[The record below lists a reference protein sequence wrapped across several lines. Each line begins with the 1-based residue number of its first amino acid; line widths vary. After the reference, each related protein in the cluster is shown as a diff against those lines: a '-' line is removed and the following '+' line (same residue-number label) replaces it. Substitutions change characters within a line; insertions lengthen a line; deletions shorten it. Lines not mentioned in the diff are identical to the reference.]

1 MTPRDHS
8 SSRGQGPAA
17 PAGWAGGRA
26 AAERTERPVLVVR
39 KLAAILDAF
48 EAEGWGLPAHRVA
61 SLAGIPASTG
71 QRLLASLVREGFLE
85 RVGDGYFPGRWLVR
99 WRAEDVGQRV
109 LIPLAQ
115 PILDRL
121 RDETGET
128 ALLFVRDGL
137 ARVIIAMAPTRHA
150 VVYAVFL
157 GQLLPLHAGSSG
169 RVLLAFDPEAA
180 EEQLRA
186 GLPGYT
192 PATITD
198 PEKLRAD
205 LAEIRGRGYAVS
217 SEERAAGAAA
227 VSVPVLGPDGQ
238 LIAAVGI
245 AGPTQRLDAASLD
258 RWRPAVQRATRELS
272 RALGRTPHFTP
283 GRTARAGHGHTP

>member
-1 MTPRDHS
+1 MTGTD
-8 SSRGQGPAA
+8 
-17 PAGWAGGRA
+17 
-26 AAERTERPVLVVR
+26 RPVLVLR

-61 SLAGIPASTG
+61 SLAGLPASTA
-71 QRLLASLVREGFLE
+71 QRLLASLVRESFLE
-85 RVGDGYFPGRWLVR
+85 RAGGGYFPGRRLVR
-99 WRAEDVGQRV
+99 WRAEGAGQR
-109 LIPLAQ
+109 LLTPLAQ

-137 ARVIIAMAPTRHA
+137 ARAIIAIAPTRHA
-150 VVYAVFL
+150 VVYALFP

-169 RVLLAFDPEAA
+169 RVLLAFDPEGE

-192 PATITD
+192 AATITD
-198 PEKLRAD
+198 PERLRAS
-205 LAEIRGRGYAVS
+205 LAEVRAQGYAVS
-217 SEERAAGAAA
+217 SEERAEGAAA
-227 VSVPVLGPDGQ
+227 ASAPVFGPGDTQSGQ
-238 LIAAVGI
+238 LIAALGI

-258 RWRPAVQRATRELS
+258 RWRPAVLRAGRELS
-272 RALGRTPHFTP
+272 RALG
-283 GRTARAGHGHTP
+283 HTPQCAPRAEARVP